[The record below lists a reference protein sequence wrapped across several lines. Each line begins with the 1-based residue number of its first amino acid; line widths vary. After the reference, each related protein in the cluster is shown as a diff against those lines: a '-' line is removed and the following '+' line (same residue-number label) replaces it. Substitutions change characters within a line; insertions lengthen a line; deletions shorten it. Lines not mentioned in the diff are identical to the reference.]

1 MIRMNIANEETG
13 ITISLKSTDA
23 LTAEELQAI
32 YNLVNKV
39 QPKAS
44 QVRVTMP
51 SQGLERYFDK
61 FPQAVPLKDEV
72 KPRPRAIELL
82 NTERSLFNPIGDL
95 LKEPD
100 DRKHV
105 KVYINCPACG
115 HECDHFNLERS
126 SWTKCPSCKMML
138 FNAYATDAS
147 LEPDEDGYVYMATSE
162 FKPKRRYD
170 EGEEAE

>member
-13 ITISLKSTDA
+13 ITISLKSTEA
-23 LTAEELQAI
+23 LSNEEMQAI
-32 YNLVNKV
+32 YNIVNKTK
-39 QPKAS
+39 PTAI
-44 QVRVTMP
+44 TFNMP
-51 SQGLERYFDK
+51 PMHPSYPETTI
-61 FPQAVPLKDEV
+61 VPLKDEV

-82 NTERSLFNPIGDL
+82 NTERSLFNPIGEL
-95 LKEPD
+95 LKKPD

-147 LEPDEDGYVYMATSE
+147 LEPDDDGYVYMATSE
-162 FKPKRRYD
+162 FRSKRRYD
-170 EGEEAE
+170 EGEEVGNEQV